1 MVVEECM
8 IFLFRVVSF
17 SLGFCLL
24 VAHGAV
30 GLWEKHKH
38 TKHRHVRWCLILSA
52 TALLALLAA
61 KTYTRNS
68 VWKSRET
75 LFW

>member
-1 MVVEECM
+1 MS
-8 IFLFRVVSF
+8 L

-30 GLWEKHKH
+30 GLWQKYKH
-38 TKHRHVRWCLILSA
+38 TKHHHVRWGLILSA
-52 TALLALLAA
+52 TALLSLLAA
-61 KTYTRNS
+61 KTYTRNY

-75 LFW
+75 LFR